1 MDNNIKFMSLAI
13 DVSKAGIKNGQTPFG
28 AVIVKDG
35 NIIAQSH
42 NKVFATT
49 DITAHAEMVAI
60 KEACKNL
67 DSIDL
72 SGSTIYTTC
81 EPCPMCFSA
90 INWARID
97 TIVYG
102 ATINDAL
109 CAGFNELTISN
120 EQMKTIGKSDITI
133 VKDVLKNECRD
144 LFTLWNKNGDKKS
157 Y

>member
-1 MDNNIKFMSLAI
+1 MNNNIKFMNLAI
-13 DVSKAGIKNGQTPFG
+13 GISKAGIKDGQTPFG

-35 NIIAQSH
+35 NIIAKCH
-42 NKVFATT
+42 NEVFATT

-72 SGSTIYTTC
+72 SGSIIYTTC

-102 ATINDAL
+102 ASINDAKS
-109 CAGFNELTISN
+109 AGFNELTISN
-120 EQMKTIGKSDITI
+120 EQMKKTGQSDVNI
-133 VKDVLKNECRD
+133 VKDILKDECRD
-144 LFTLWNKNGDKKS
+144 LFKIWGKNTNKRS